1 MRIDAH
7 QHFWKIVRGD
17 YFWMG
22 PHVGSIWRD
31 FLPDDLAPILEQQG
45 IDATVVVQAA
55 PTVDETEFL
64 LGLAERD
71 ARIAGVVGWLDLE
84 HDGLEQMLA
93 RLGSRPKFVGVR
105 PMLQDIA
112 EDDWIVRPRV
122 LDSLRMLAERGL
134 ALDFLV
140 LPRHLPYVSR
150 VLEAVPQLR
159 SVVDHCAKP
168 PLRGENLGPWREQ
181 LAEVAAHPA
190 VFCKIS
196 GLVTEADPVKWRPSD
211 LAPAIEHVLS
221 VFGENR
227 VVFGSDWPVCTLSAS
242 YERVVS
248 AFLEVL
254 GGRLTPALDAKLFG
268 DNARRLYRLPDYPES
283 K

>member
-22 PHVGSIWRD
+22 PHVASIWRD
-31 FLPDDLAPILEQQG
+31 FLPDDLAPILQQQG
-45 IDATVVVQAA
+45 IDATIVVQAA
-55 PTVDETEFL
+55 PTVAESEFL
-64 LGLAERD
+64 LGLAERH
-71 ARIAGVVGWLDLE
+71 ASIVGVVGWLDLE
-84 HDGLEQMLA
+84 EEGFEQTLT
-93 RLGSRPKFVGVR
+93 RLRSRPKFVGVR

-122 LDSLRMLAERGL
+122 LDSLRVLAEHGL

-140 LPRHLPYVSR
+140 LPRHLPYVR
-150 VLEAVPQLR
+150 RALQTVPKLR

-168 PLRGENLGPWREQ
+168 PLRSKNLDAWREQ
-181 LAEVAAHPA
+181 LAHVAEHAG

-196 GLVTEADPVKWRPSD
+196 GLVSEADPVNWRASD

-221 VFGENR
+221 VFGEDR

-248 AFLEVL
+248 ALLEVL

-268 DNARRLYRLPDYPES
+268 ENARRLYRLFD
-283 K
+283 